1 MRADACE
8 PPGARVDPTHHV
20 ACAQTCRILMVYG
33 FRSAAC
39 MVCVRPRAP
48 TRTALATRT
57 VPKIHRISADCHCPS
72 PMAARHTR
80 PTSPAHARRPA
91 DMPTKKVRKNRYMR
105 RMQSRHGRLSWGMPF
120 PARLRRSHREHA
132 CCVHLLAAT
141 GARTVSRPRS
151 AEEAALLADGR
162 CRCRWRCRVLQEEGE
177 KGAW

>member
-1 MRADACE
+1 M
-8 PPGARVDPTHHV
+8 
-20 ACAQTCRILMVYG
+20 IL
-33 FRSAAC
+33 
-39 MVCVRPRAP
+39 VCVRPRAP

-120 PARLRRSHREHA
+120 PARLRRSHREHV
-132 CCVHLLAAT
+132 CRVHPLAAT
-141 GARTVSRPRS
+141 SARTLSSARS
-151 AEEAALLADGR
+151 AEEAALLTAGR
-162 CRCRWRCRVLQEEGE
+162 CRPHLRCRLRREEGE
-177 KGAW
+177 RGAWRGSLSVERSSCASSKICQLPRAARQKL